1 MLLGGV
7 IRQPEVSVPSHQPS
21 TEEPYQ
27 EVRRK
32 CQSIHQ
38 NPTLLPLP
46 VGELGL
52 SILDPPPGGQGQ
64 AGRGSAFGNESRFPV
79 CFLSGALGCADA
91 CCTRTPA
98 DCVLS
103 FLPVFFF
110 FLSSSLLF
118 FLWGLFAFLS
128 SVNRGEAE
136 PWGKFPVSFGKMCGK
151 GEVRVRARPG
161 YPAWLPGAL
170 AWVPQRLRSHLE
182 RQSGKGV
189 TSLLR

>member
-1 MLLGGV
+1 MSLDFLFAFC
-7 IRQPEVSVPSHQPS
+7 R
-21 TEEPYQ
+21 
-27 EVRRK
+27 
-32 CQSIHQ
+32 
-38 NPTLLPLP
+38 
-46 VGELGL
+46 GL
-52 SILDPPPGGQGQ
+52 WDVL
-64 AGRGSAFGNESRFPV
+64 
-79 CFLSGALGCADA
+79 
-91 CCTRTPA
+91 TPA
-98 DCVLS
+98 VRELLQIVF
-103 FLPVFFF
+103 FLFSQFFFF

-128 SVNRGEAE
+128 SVNWGEAE